1 MVVAYDGNNKKE
13 LKVEGEKMKKRWMLC
28 GIAFLLVMSAFGKT
42 SNAADSPRQKLIS
55 SKFFNESQMMIVEA
69 NGWDTKYAKLSTY
82 EKVNGVWQKVFGDM
96 PAMLGYNGF
105 AQVMKEGGGASPT
118 GIYNM
123 GLGFGWAAKP
133 ADSKYPYRV
142 TTSYD
147 YWVDDVTSPEYNK
160 WIYFSG
166 NPYSRWKSFERM
178 NHPLYKYG
186 AVIKYNE
193 NPIVAGKGS
202 AIFLHMWKS
211 SSSATAGCVAVSEAN
226 MKTLLTW
233 MDSKKK
239 PLIVMGPTSEIDSY
253 LYARNE
259 KLHEID
265 VMVNGVMQN
274 YDQPAVAIDG
284 RTLAPFRGI
293 GETLGAKVEWNATT
307 ETVKAELDGTTVE
320 LKYLSNVA
328 KVNGV
333 SKTLDTAPISI
344 NNRIVVPVRFFAEA
358 FGADVKWDASKN
370 AVVINK

>member
-1 MVVAYDGNNKKE
+1 MVVAYDGNNKEE

-28 GIAFLLVMSAFGKT
+28 GIAFVLLMSTFGKPA
-42 SNAADSPRQKLIS
+42 NAADFPRQKLVS

-69 NGWDTKYAKLSTY
+69 NDWDTKYAKLSTY
-82 EKVNGVWQKVFGDM
+82 EKVNGVWQKVFSDM

-123 GLGFGWAAKP
+123 GLGFGWGAKP

-142 TTSYD
+142 TTAYD
-147 YWVDDVTSPEYNK
+147 YWIDDVTSPEYNK

-211 SSSATAGCVAVSEAN
+211 STSATAGCVAVSETN
-226 MKTLLTW
+226 MKTLLSW

-293 GETLGAKVEWNATT
+293 GATLGAKVEWNAAT
-307 ETVKAELDGTTVE
+307 ETVKAVLDGTTVE
-320 LKYLSNVA
+320 FKYLSNVV
-328 KVNGV
+328 KINGV
-333 SKTLDTAPISI
+333 NKAIDTAPISI
-344 NNRIVVPVRFFAEA
+344 NNRIVVPLRFLSEA